1 VRSPPHNLTY
11 TVIGAGLLWVG
22 WFGFNAGSAMAAG
35 GLAASAFAA
44 THFSAAAGTIAWA
57 GMEWITRGKPSVLGA
72 CSGAVAGL
80 VCITPASGFVQ
91 PMPAIGMGL
100 AAGMVTS
107 AATRLSKTLQRFE
120 ERATGTTSIDEA
132 VALSLALDGRYADAA
147 AAAEPLVGTL
157 PLVRL
162 FLTALRLE
170 YFDIPMAL
178 RLIDGGQTP
187 EQAIR
192 SGFLVGKYNWW
203 PAWLLRIVTERALAG
218 TLDLDTIHALDQ
230 CAYADLSPFQARLAR
245 RLLNRETELVATAAQ
260 RLEDLGERAAA
271 DRLRRGDL
279 DAVALAARLVP
290 L

>member
-1 VRSPPHNLTY
+1 MAQRDQTHPAQWWAQFAEAAERFDPAYLADGLSDLLIRRIPAPLLRQEARLATDVVVRSLNRP
-11 TVIGAGLLWVG
+11 G
-22 WFGFNAGSAMAAG
+22 NAELAAMATA
-35 GLAASAFAA
+35 
-44 THFSAAAGTIAWA
+44 
-57 GMEWITRGKPSVLGA
+57 
-72 CSGAVAGL
+72 
-80 VCITPASGFVQ
+80 
-91 PMPAIGMGL
+91 
-100 AAGMVTS
+100 
-107 AATRLSKTLQRFE
+107 AATRLAQTLQRFE

-192 SGFLVGKYNWW
+192 SGFLVGKYSWW

-218 TLDLDTIHALDQ
+218 TLDPDTIHALDQ

-260 RLEDLGERAAA
+260 RLEDLGESAAA